1 MDRDITGQ
9 STPRSETLNGSLR
22 ASWLSGHERTDRLPT
37 ERELYEMEWRAIQS
51 VPSSELDCV
60 REGYASRSGSLDDEA
75 RIQCWRSALY
85 RRGIPEGPGDRDP
98 SAESVLGRLLDADRA
113 RARLEAEESA
123 WDPSGEEPSRPLRI
137 ARYEL
142 ALARLHGPP
151 HQEAQGEPHHRVRE
165 TKGERQRER
174 REQDV
179 QRGGTT
185 VMEREYD
192 TQAKTG
198 TDIERGNEVLNRID
212 DMSQRLAGI
221 QDELRSLRTELTPMP
236 ADHSGKDE
244 EPAETATDRSESEDS
259 LRTSRPSVLPENE
272 GLPATDKQL
281 GAIFGV
287 GYRAGM
293 DRDQLKEHIAERY
306 GVEPDALTRSQA
318 SALIDELRGRADKG

>member
-1 MDRDITGQ
+1 MDREGREQ
-9 STPRSETLNGSLR
+9 STERGQTHSGSLR
-22 ASWLSGHERTDRLPT
+22 ALRLSGHERTDGLPT
-37 ERELYEMEWRAIQS
+37 QRELYELEWRAIQT

-60 REGYASRSGSLDDEA
+60 REGYASRSGYLDDEA
-75 RIQCWRSALY
+75 SIQCWRSALY
-85 RRGIPEGPGDRDP
+85 RHRTPEAPGECDP
-98 SAESVLGRLLDADRA
+98 YAESALGLLLDPERA

-123 WDPSGEEPSRPLRI
+123 WDNSSEELPRTLRI

-151 HQEAQGEPHHRVRE
+151 HQERLREHQMGETEGEGQG
-165 TKGERQRER
+165 ER

-179 QRGGTT
+179 QQGGTT
-185 VMEREYD
+185 AMEREHD
-192 TQAKTG
+192 TQG
-198 TDIERGNEVLNRID
+198 DRMQGSERGHELLARID
-212 DMSQRLAGI
+212 DISHRLGVI
-221 QDELRSLRTELTPMP
+221 QQELTALRTELAALP
-236 ADHSGKDE
+236 ADHPGKGE
-244 EPAETATDRSESEDS
+244 EPAETATTRSESEGS